1 MTRPPV
7 TALGSRVM
15 LCAAL
20 LAASLGSAAAV
31 EDADSLWFARPA
43 ATWDEALPIGN
54 GHLGAM
60 VFGDPAEEHLQLN
73 EDTLTSGHP
82 GYRDLPLDIRRE
94 LPLVTGMLAER
105 RFKEAEQ
112 LMDAHWLGA
121 SWACYQPLG
130 DLRLR
135 FVLPGAA
142 GGYRRELDLGHALC
156 RVRFAAGAVTF
167 TRECFASRPDDALV
181 LRCTAS
187 APGSISFRLELGS
200 PHPVAVTATGDGL
213 AMAGRLPGFVLR
225 RTLDWVERKH
235 DTWKYPALWDA
246 AGARRPQAAQVLYDG
261 QGLAFQAGVRVRIRG
276 GSVAASGTGL
286 TISGADEATIILA
299 AASGYDGYGRPTVEP
314 APRTAVALTAAALR
328 PYDELRARHDADY
341 RALYGRVRL
350 GLGSAADADAA
361 AQVPTDQRLRAP
373 DPALEA
379 LFFRFGRYLMIAGS
393 RPGAQPLNLQG
404 IWNDQVIP
412 PWACGYTLNINA
424 EMNYW
429 PAEPC
434 ALAECSEPLL
444 RMIGELAVE
453 GRKVAHDMYGC
464 RGWVAHHNTTLWR
477 DAQPVDNQA
486 QVAFWPLGGAWL
498 CRQLHEHWLY
508 GGDRRFLAEDA
519 WPLLRDACLFYL
531 DWLVDDGQGHLVTPV
546 STSPENAFRYRD
558 AAGQERSAAVSR
570 GSTMDLSIIHDLF
583 ANTLADATA
592 LGVDDA
598 LRGQLR
604 GALAKLAPWR
614 VAADGRLQEWS
625 EDFAETEPQHRH
637 VSHLFG
643 LFPAADITVR
653 GTPALAAAARA
664 SLVRR
669 GDGGTGWS
677 RAWKISLWA
686 RLEDGDHA
694 EALLHGALAES
705 TLPNLLDTC
714 PPFQIDG
721 NFGAT
726 AGIAE
731 MLLQSHEPAPA
742 APAGAGAPIRA
753 PFLLAL
759 LPALPAR
766 WSSGAVTGLRA
777 RGGIAVDVAWKE
789 GKVTAYALT
798 SAQPMEVLV
807 RVDGR
812 VETALSRPR
821 PEGP

>member
-1 MTRPPV
+1 MSRPPAIARLCRV
-7 TALGSRVM
+7 LRCVAVLVIAVLAGS
-15 LCAAL
+15 
-20 LAASLGSAAAV
+20 G
-31 EDADSLWFARPA
+31 ADDLDKVWFGRPA
-43 ATWDEALPIGN
+43 ASWDEALPIGN

-60 VFGDPAEEHLQLN
+60 VFGDAAEEHLQLN

-82 GYRDLPLDIRRE
+82 GYRDLPLDIRAE
-94 LPLVTGMLAER
+94 LPLVTGMLTER
-105 RFKEAEQ
+105 KFKEAEQ

-130 DLRLR
+130 DLRLS
-135 FVLPGAA
+135 FALPGATS
-142 GGYRRELDLGHALC
+142 GYRRELDLGHALC
-156 RVRFAAGAVTF
+156 RVRFTSGEVTF
-167 TRECFASRPDDALV
+167 TRECFVSHPDDALV
-181 LRCTAS
+181 LHCTAS
-187 APGSISFRLELGS
+187 SPGSISFRLTLGS
-200 PHPVAVTATGDGL
+200 PHPVAVSAGADGV
-213 AMAGRLPGFVLR
+213 AMTGRLPGFVLR
-225 RTLDWVERKH
+225 RTLDWVERRH

-246 AGARRPQAAQVLYDG
+246 AGKRRAQAAQVLYDG
-261 QGLAFQAGVRVRIRG
+261 QGLAFHAVARLRLSG
-276 GSVAASGTGL
+276 GSVAATADGL
-286 TISGADEATIILA
+286 AVTGADEATIILA
-299 AASGYDGYGRPTVEP
+299 AASGYDGYGRPAVEP
-314 APRTAVALTAAALR
+314 APRTATVLAAATQR
-328 PYDELRARHDADY
+328 SYDELRARHDADY

-350 GLGSAADADAA
+350 ELGDAVAASTAA
-361 AQVPTDQRLRAP
+361 GTPTDQRLKAP

-379 LFFRFGRYLMIAGS
+379 LLFRFGRYLMIAGS
-393 RPGAQPLNLQG
+393 RPGTQPLNLQG

-434 ALAECSEPLL
+434 NLAECSEPLL

-453 GRKVAHDMYGC
+453 GSKVAHAMYGC

-486 QVAFWPLGGAWL
+486 QVAFWPLGSGWL
-498 CRQLHEHWLY
+498 CRQLHEHWLFS
-508 GGDRRFLAEDA
+508 GDRRFLAEDA
-519 WPLLRDACLFYL
+519 YPLLKDACLFYL
-531 DWLVDDGQGHLVTPV
+531 DWLVDDGKGQLITPV

-558 AAGQERSAAVSR
+558 AAGKERTAAVSR

-583 ANTLADATA
+583 ANTLADAAA

-598 LRGQLR
+598 FRADLRS
-604 GALAKLAPWR
+604 ALAKLAPWR
-614 VAADGRLQEWS
+614 VAAGGRLQEWR

-653 GTPALAAAARA
+653 GTPELAAAARR
-664 SLVRR
+664 SLAAR

-694 EALLHGALAES
+694 EALLRGALATS

-731 MLLQSHEPAPA
+731 MLLQSHEPIPA
-742 APAGAGAPIRA
+742 LDGFTDSGAQPRA
-753 PFLLAL
+753 PFILSL

-766 WSSGAVTGLRA
+766 WRSGSVSGLRA
-777 RGGIAVDVAWKE
+777 RGGMSVDVAWQD
-789 GKVTAYALT
+789 GKVTSYALI
-798 SAQPMEVLV
+798 SARPLAVVV

-812 VETALSRPR
+812 VEITLTRP
-821 PEGP
+821 P